1 MTDVNVRVSPNIVP
15 IKAVR
20 GDIRE
25 YLHGA
30 VRQASERSVRS
41 GPESEWLTRA
51 QQLEWALT
59 VECSRC
65 RSSSYYCGCELTN
78 PAHRP

>member
-1 MTDVNVRVSPNIVP
+1 MTDVNVRVRPNIVP

-20 GDIRE
+20 GEIRE

-65 RSSSYYCGCELTN
+65 RSSSYYGGCELPN